1 MTHQVAENT
10 TNSPLEIA
18 EGMELRLEVFRNLGL
33 ALLAVVSFK
42 VFLAMQIGV
51 GVYQGAVASLAAG
64 GVAEKAAAHLLMLDG
79 VSLALINLMG

>member
-10 TNSPLEIA
+10 TNSDLEIA
-18 EGMELRLEVFRNLGL
+18 DGLELRFEFFRNLGL

-42 VFLAMQIGV
+42 SFLAMKIGV

-64 GVAEKAAAHLLMLDG
+64 GTAEQIAAHLLMLDG
-79 VSLALINLMG
+79 VSLALINLLG